1 MIYSNK
7 EYQLNA
13 IEELVKSVS
22 DLLIKD
28 VSNKVCVFQS
38 PTGSGKTIMIAK
50 FIEEIIKDLPDTDL
64 CFLWVSIGKGDL
76 HKQSKK
82 SLDRVFDGFPTVCLL
97 EEEFFGSRN
106 YIEQNEVVVVN
117 WEKLYSK
124 YASGEQKGE
133 WKNKVMKDGEN
144 VNFIE
149 VLQTTKEKRKIIL
162 IIDESH
168 YAGDAQRTSE
178 LRQIIN
184 ADVTLEMSAT
194 PKLLG
199 EQINVLRTMESPV
212 KFNSGASYYI
222 YVKPQEVI
230 DEGMIKKELIINE
243 NLESL
248 VDDEKTSQDIIIEAA
263 YNKRIA
269 LKEAYA
275 NAGTN
280 INPLCLIQLPNAEA
294 GAAKKEVIEIFLADK
309 GITESNGKLA
319 IWLSEEKS
327 DRLDEISDFESEVE
341 FLLFKQAID
350 TGWDCPRAHILVK
363 LRETHSYT
371 FEVQTV
377 GRILRMPEQIH
388 YEDEN
393 LNTGF
398 IFTNLQTITVHK
410 EDYNPNIIKH
420 LKATRKEIYKPLLL
434 PSYYKSRVDFG
445 DITYSFGKTLERVFC
460 NAFGIDLDSTMINMA
475 ENGEKIKSKGLTT
488 DISSY
493 KESLL
498 TDKIIS
504 VKEIDDIDGVLNNRD
519 DRTAEAKLADND
531 LQDLFNSVIKENL
544 SGFAPKRSIPAV
556 RGAIYQWFKKYLGIN
571 YQMENGVIHIQYLF
585 LHPKNL
591 DKLTQLLSKATG
603 EYKPIKKAEVREKIE
618 EQIYEWEVKKEE
630 FFNQHTD
637 EKLNYK
643 LYIYD
648 PCFLSK
654 DRSIPEKEFENH
666 LETKADKIEWWF
678 KNGMSKK
685 DFFGIKYEENDLPQ
699 TFYPDYI
706 IQLKSGKTFI
716 GDTKAGSTATEA
728 TSRAE
733 ALKVYITDQ
742 NNKGKNL
749 IGGIIIKDSNNKWR
763 VNQQVKYNYDK
774 NDLMK
779 WDFFDETI
787 QT

>member
-1 MIYSNK
+1 MTYGTK
-7 EYQLNA
+7 EYQVNA
-13 IEELVKSVS
+13 IGQLVKSVS
-22 DLLIKD
+22 ELLAKD
-28 VSNKVCVFQS
+28 TNNKVCVFQS
-38 PTGSGKTIMIAK
+38 PTGSGKTVMVAK
-50 FIEEIIKDLPDTDL
+50 FIEEIIKELPLTDL

-82 SLDRVFDGFPTVCLL
+82 SLERIFDGFPNVNLL

-124 YASGEQKGE
+124 YNSGEQKGE
-133 WKNKVMKDGEN
+133 WKNKVMREGEG

-149 VLQTTKEKRKIIL
+149 ALETTREKRKIIL

-168 YAGDAQRTSE
+168 YASDAQRTSE
-178 LRQIIN
+178 LRQIIS

-194 PKLLG
+194 PKIQPSAQDIAKG
-199 EQINVLRTMESPV
+199 YA
-212 KFNSGASYYI
+212 KFV
-222 YVKPQEVI
+222 YVDPKDVI
-230 DEGMIKKELIINE
+230 EEGMIKKELIINE
-243 NLESL
+243 NLEKL

-263 YNKRIA
+263 YKKRIE

-275 NAGTN
+275 KSGSN

-294 GAAKKEVIEIFLADK
+294 GVTKREVIEAYLADK

-319 IWLSEEKS
+319 IWLSEDKS
-327 DRLDEISDFESEVE
+327 DSLDEISDFESEVE

-363 LRETHSYT
+363 LRDIQSYT

-377 GRILRMPEQIH
+377 GRILRMPEQMH

-398 IFTNLQTITVHK
+398 IFTNLHTITVQK

-420 LKATRKEIYKPLLL
+420 LKSTRKPIYKPLLL

-445 DITYSFGKTLERVFC
+445 DITISFGKTLEKVFC
-460 NAFGIDLDSTMINMA
+460 EYFGIEINPQMFNFA
-475 ENGEKIKSKGLTT
+475 ANGNKIISKGLTT
-488 DISSY
+488 DITTY

-498 TDKIIS
+498 TDKKITGTEFD
-504 VKEIDDIDGVLNNRD
+504 EITGVLNDSD
-519 DRTAEAKLADND
+519 DRTALAKLADND

-544 SGFAPKRSIPAV
+544 SGFAPKRSVPTV

-571 YQMENGVIHIQYLF
+571 YQMENGIIFIQYLF
-585 LHPKNL
+585 LHVKNL
-591 DKLTQLLSKATG
+591 ATFSNLLSKATG
-603 EYKPIKKAEVREKIE
+603 EYKPIKKAEVKAKIE
-618 EQIYEWEVKKEE
+618 ETIYDWDVKKEE

-637 EKLNYK
+637 EKLDYK
-643 LYIYD
+643 LCIYE
-648 PCFLSK
+648 PCYLSK
-654 DRSIPEKEFENH
+654 ERLKPEKEFEKYI
-666 LETKADKIEWWF
+666 ETKTDKIEWWF
-678 KNGMSKK
+678 KNGVNKK

-706 IQLKSGKTFI
+706 IQLSSGKTFI
-716 GDTKAGSTATEA
+716 GDTKAGSSATEA
-728 TSRAE
+728 KSRAE
-733 ALKVYITDQ
+733 ALQTYIKAQ
-742 NNKGKNL
+742 NEKGKNL
-749 IGGIIIKDSNNKWR
+749 VGGIIINEKTDCKGHWR
-763 VNQQVKYNYDK
+763 VNQQDIYNYDK
-774 NDLMK
+774 NDLTK
-779 WDFFDETI
+779 WDFFDNI
-787 QT
+787 I

>member
-1 MIYSNK
+1 MTIGIK
-7 EYQLNA
+7 EYQENA
-13 IEELVKSVS
+13 IEQLVKSVS

-28 VSNKVCVFQS
+28 ASNKVCVFQS
-38 PTGSGKTIMIAK
+38 PTGSGKTVMVAK
-50 FIEEIIKDLPDTDL
+50 FIEEIIKDLPETDF

-82 SLDRVFDGFPTVCLL
+82 SLDRIFDGFPNVNLL
-97 EEEFFGSRN
+97 EDEFFGSRN
-106 YIEQNEVVVVN
+106 YIEQNEVIVVN

-124 YASGEQKGE
+124 YASGDQKGE
-133 WKNKVMKDGEN
+133 WKNKVMRDGEG

-168 YAGDAQRTSE
+168 YASDAQRTSE
-178 LRQIIN
+178 LRKIID

-194 PKLLG
+194 PKIQPSAQDIAKG
-199 EQINVLRTMESPV
+199 NA
-212 KFNSGASYYI
+212 KFI
-222 YVKPQEVI
+222 YVDPKDVI
-230 DEGMIKKELIINE
+230 EEGMIKKELIINE
-243 NLESL
+243 NLEKL
-248 VDDEKTSQDIIIEAA
+248 VDDEKTSQDIIIEAS
-263 YNKRIA
+263 YNKRLE

-294 GAAKKEVIEIFLADK
+294 GEAKKEVIEAFLADK
-309 GITESNGKLA
+309 GITEPNGKLA
-319 IWLSEEKS
+319 VWLSEEKS
-327 DRLDEISDFESEVE
+327 DGLDEISDFESEVE

-363 LRETHSYT
+363 LRDIQSYT

-377 GRILRMPEQIH
+377 GRILRMPEQMH

-398 IFTNLQTITVHK
+398 IFTNLQKITVQK

-420 LKATRKEIYKPLLL
+420 LKSTRKAIYKPLLL

-445 DITYSFGKTLERVFC
+445 DITYSFGKTLEQVFC
-460 NAFGIDLDSTMINMA
+460 SAFGIEVNPTMINTA
-475 ENGEKIKSKGLTT
+475 ENGEKIKAKGLTT
-488 DISSY
+488 AITTY
-493 KESLL
+493 KERLL
-498 TDKIIS
+498 TDKKIGGTDFD
-504 VKEIDDIDGVLNNRD
+504 ELTGVLNESD
-519 DRTAEAKLADND
+519 DRTALAKLADND
-531 LQDLFNSVIKENL
+531 LQDMFSSVVKENL
-544 SGFAPKRSIPAV
+544 SGFAPKRSVPTV

-571 YQMENGVIHIQYLF
+571 YQMENGIIHIQYLF
-585 LHPKNL
+585 LHDKNL
-591 DKLTQLLSKATG
+591 SKFSELLSKSTG

-618 EQIYEWEVKKEE
+618 ESIYDWDIKKEE

-637 EKLNYK
+637 EKLDYK
-643 LYIYD
+643 LCIYD
-648 PCFLSK
+648 PCYLGK
-654 DRSIPEKEFENH
+654 DRSTPEKEFEKH

-678 KNGMSKK
+678 KNGVSKK

-706 IQLKSGKTFI
+706 IKLTSGKTFI
-716 GDTKAGSTATEA
+716 GDTKAGGTATEA

-742 NNKGKNL
+742 NAKGKKL
-749 IGGIIIKDSNNKWR
+749 VGGIIIKDTNNKWR
-763 VNQQVKYNYDK
+763 VNQQEKYNYDK
-774 NDLMK
+774 NDLTK
-779 WDFFDETI
+779 WAFFDDI
-787 QT
+787 I